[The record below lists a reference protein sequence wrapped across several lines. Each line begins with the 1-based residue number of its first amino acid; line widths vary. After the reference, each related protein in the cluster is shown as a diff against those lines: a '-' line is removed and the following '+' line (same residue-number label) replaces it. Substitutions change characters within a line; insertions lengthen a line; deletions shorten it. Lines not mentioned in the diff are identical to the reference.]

1 MSGGTN
7 FKEKTVQNI
16 LLQFF
21 KDEKIKINAEALS
34 LMTELLNIFVS
45 EAVLRTIKEAKKDH
59 QDQIPID
66 YFEKIL
72 PQLLLDF

>member
-1 MSGGTN
+1 MSGAS

-16 LLQFF
+16 LMQFF
-21 KDEKIKINAEALS
+21 KDEKIKINAEASS

-59 QDQIPID
+59 QNQIPID